1 MRRANQQNR
10 SHLIGVGFDHQDGHK
25 RITRAEDFSIVGGSE
40 ETHDR
45 LTETALKTVED
56 LSRKGKTLH
65 DADHEEIRDIVLKHS
80 QS

>member
-1 MRRANQQNR
+1 MRRSSPTPR
-10 SHLIGVGFDHQDGHK
+10 SHLVGIGLDASDGHK

-45 LTETALKTVED
+45 LTETAIKTVED

-65 DADHEEIRDIVLKHS
+65 DADQEEIRDLVIKNS